1 MNNEQDHGRSKYRR
15 VIHDIDDPT
24 KTVIVDIYSVLVA
37 FDVQCPARQ
46 HASKKL
52 LCAGIRGKG
61 DATQDLK
68 ETIVAVERAI
78 QLEST
83 KHSKEREEVQR
94 HAIGSKGEL
103 STKPGQDVT
112 TNESI
117 PVTLYPNGWHVFMVM
132 DDRGTNP
139 IGFRVGWP
147 CNDGTTFLVAHY
159 MAAEKPEDNPSLSW
173 CKNAAERQ
181 AERFNKEG
189 KRPEEWSGFHK
200 SAQETK
206 NV

>member
-1 MNNEQDHGRSKYRR
+1 MDELHGRSKYRR

-61 DATQDLK
+61 NAIQDLK
-68 ETIVAVERAI
+68 EAITALERAVTLERQRNNNQEEHNDPEKSAYTYQPMFLKDQEQDKGKI
-78 QLEST
+78 Q
-83 KHSKEREEVQR
+83 V
-94 HAIGSKGEL
+94 AIGPLSPAPEWKVFLVTDKG
-103 STKPGQDVT
+103 
-112 TNESI
+112 NA
-117 PVTLYPNGWHVFMVM
+117 
-132 DDRGTNP
+132 
-139 IGFRVGWP
+139 IGYRVGWP
-147 CNDGTTFLVAHY
+147 CEDGSTFLVRHY
-159 MAAEKPEDNPSLSW
+159 MAGEDQAGPSLNW
-173 CKNAAERQ
+173 CKNAAERD
-181 AERFNKEG
+181 ATKFNREG